1 MEEKPLKQKASK
13 KIDLKEEENFDEK
26 FLTDKISKKVFS
38 SAKQQQIVNQKI
50 ILQEIEEEDNP
61 ELNNYEFASNFDEED
76 ENMSEKEDAEYN
88 EEKFKKDYEIDEME
102 AENFSRFF
110 SVNPKEKSAMQ
121 EIITDKLKDLVS
133 RI

>member
-1 MEEKPLKQKASK
+1 
-13 KIDLKEEENFDEK
+13 
-26 FLTDKISKKVFS
+26 
-38 SAKQQQIVNQKI
+38 
-50 ILQEIEEEDNP
+50 
-61 ELNNYEFASNFDEED
+61 
-76 ENMSEKEDAEYN
+76 MSEKEDAEYN

>member
-50 ILQEIEEEDNP
+50 IL
-61 ELNNYEFASNFDEED
+61 
-76 ENMSEKEDAEYN
+76 
-88 EEKFKKDYEIDEME
+88 
-102 AENFSRFF
+102 
-110 SVNPKEKSAMQ
+110 
-121 EIITDKLKDLVS
+121 
-133 RI
+133 